1 LNKESKNWVK
11 QNKNEYYFKSSKL
24 EGYRSRAAY
33 KLIEIDKKFKIFQNK
48 KNILDLGASPGS
60 WSQVI
65 KKKFP
70 KSNLLSVDIKPFNK
84 IKDASLLI
92 GDFNNKLVKKNI
104 LNFFNSKVD
113 LILSD
118 MAHNT
123 TGNKNLDVIN
133 TGELCLES
141 IIFSQNILNDKGILV
156 SKLFM
161 GSIFDE
167 IKINAKEIFKEIKIF
182 KPKSSKSESKEVYI
196 ICKDLKN
203 PL

>member
-1 LNKESKNWVK
+1 MNKESKNWVK

-92 GDFNNKLVKKNI
+92 GDFNNKLVKKI
-104 LNFFNSKVD
+104 
-113 LILSD
+113 
-118 MAHNT
+118 
-123 TGNKNLDVIN
+123 
-133 TGELCLES
+133 
-141 IIFSQNILNDKGILV
+141 
-156 SKLFM
+156 
-161 GSIFDE
+161 
-167 IKINAKEIFKEIKIF
+167 
-182 KPKSSKSESKEVYI
+182 Y
-196 ICKDLKN
+196 
-203 PL
+203 

>member
-1 LNKESKNWVK
+1 MNKESKNWVK

-84 IKDASLLI
+84 II
-92 GDFNNKLVKKNI
+92 
-104 LNFFNSKVD
+104 
-113 LILSD
+113 
-118 MAHNT
+118 T
-123 TGNKNLDVIN
+123 R
-133 TGELCLES
+133 
-141 IIFSQNILNDKGILV
+141 
-156 SKLFM
+156 
-161 GSIFDE
+161 
-167 IKINAKEIFKEIKIF
+167 
-182 KPKSSKSESKEVYI
+182 
-196 ICKDLKN
+196 
-203 PL
+203 